1 MTQHLHREIDRL
13 KEKILALGSKVE
25 ESLIGA
31 VQSVIENKIEIAN
44 SVIEKDE
51 EIDKFEI
58 EIEED
63 CLKVLALH
71 QPVAVDLRYIVAILK
86 INNDLERIGDL
97 AGNISELVIMKQTAD
112 PSKTMFDFK
121 TMASISQD
129 MVRDS
134 LEALVNLNTE
144 LAFKVC
150 AEDDRVDEM
159 YYKYRNEISDEI
171 VKHPERAKY
180 LIANLTVYRM
190 LERVADHATNIA
202 EDVIYMINGDIVR
215 HRIKDYT
222 AK

>member
-13 KEKILALGSKVE
+13 KEKILTLGSKVE
-25 ESLIGA
+25 ESLITA

-44 SVIEKDE
+44 SVIEKDD

-58 EIEED
+58 EVEED

-97 AGNISELVIMKQTAD
+97 AGNIAELVIMKQTAV
-112 PSKTMFDFK
+112 PSTTMFDFK
-121 TMASISQD
+121 TMATISQD

-150 AEDDRVDEM
+150 AEDDRVDAM

-171 VKHPERAKY
+171 LKHPEKAKY

-215 HRIKDYT
+215 HRIRDYT

>member
-25 ESLIGA
+25 ESLITA
-31 VQSVIENKIEIAN
+31 VQSVIENKIEIATT
-44 SVIEKDE
+44 VIEKDK

-58 EIEED
+58 EVEED

-97 AGNISELVIMKQTAD
+97 AGNIAELVIMKQTAD
-112 PSKTMFDFK
+112 SSTTMFDFK
-121 TMASISQD
+121 TMATIAQD

-150 AEDDRVDEM
+150 AEDDRVDDM
-159 YYKYRNEISDEI
+159 YYKYRNDISDEI
-171 VKHPERAKY
+171 LKHPEKAKY
-180 LIANLTVYRM
+180 MIANLTVYRM